1 MNKSI
6 FSLLAV
12 FCLIWVSCDKKS
24 DGVKDA
30 AAAPAGAENAA
41 TDLAPSCP
49 KLAFFNED
57 SLMANFTSFS
67 AKKEALSKKQEAL
80 EKSANSKGLALQK
93 EYMNLEAKAQGGD
106 LPPQKIQEEGMKLE
120 ERRERLMAEQEK
132 QGQDFQ
138 AELASLNEELR
149 TQTLAAIE
157 ELKQTEK
164 YDIIFLHGAVSAI
177 MDANPAFDITDKIVT
192 ILNKNNPAEK

>member
-6 FSLLAV
+6 FFLLSV
-12 FCLIWVSCDKKS
+12 LCIIWVSCEKKS
-24 DGVKDA
+24 DGVKDGA
-30 AAAPAGAENAA
+30 TTSVGAENA
-41 TDLAPSCP
+41 TPDLAPSCP
-49 KLAFFNED
+49 KFAFFNED

-67 AKKEALSKKQEAL
+67 VKKEALSKKQLAL
-80 EKSANSKGLALQK
+80 EKSANNKGLALQK
-93 EYMNLEAKAQGGD
+93 EYMNLETKAQSGD

-120 ERRERLMAEQEK
+120 ERRDRLLAEQEK

-138 AELASLNEELR
+138 SELSSLNEELR

-164 YDIIFLHGAVSAI
+164 YDFIFLHGAVSAI